1 MALITPTDRALVNV
15 IAAYEREITGPRL
28 SANDLARIAESI
40 KRMMLDEIHSAKSA
54 R

>member
-15 IAAYEREITGPRL
+15 IAAYEREIMGPRL
-28 SANDLARIAESI
+28 TANDLSRIAESM

>member
-1 MALITPTDRALVNV
+1 MALTTPTDRALVNV
-15 IAAYEREITGPRL
+15 IAAYEREIMGPRL
-28 SANDLARIAESI
+28 TANDLARIAESL